1 VLTIR
6 EHYSRRIV
14 LKSRAVLTKHD
25 WRSEV
30 LLCFPFMEPT
40 PIVASARQR
49 AREAVTADILAEA
62 RRQLAVEGAASL
74 SLRSVARSL
83 GMASSAIYRYIP
95 SRDELLTALI
105 VEGYNSLG
113 EVAEAAAAQKRG
125 TGKQFRSVCRI
136 VREWAVAH
144 PHEYGLLY
152 GTPVPGY
159 RAPEL
164 TVGPASRVILVITG
178 LVVDAYAADEL
189 LVHDDPPVS
198 RAMTIAARRIG
209 AAVMPDV
216 PLTVVARTTTVWA
229 LLFGQIS
236 FEVFGRWGDVL
247 FDTDAAFEQA
257 VSDMAYL
264 LGLPAD
270 GERRSSSTK

>member
-1 VLTIR
+1 MTSDLPHCYDRV
-6 EHYSRRIV
+6 
-14 LKSRAVLTKHD
+14 
-25 WRSEV
+25 
-30 LLCFPFMEPT
+30 MEPT

-49 AREAVTADILAEA
+49 AREAVKADILAEA
-62 RRQLAVEGAASL
+62 RRQLAVDGAASL
-74 SLRSVARSL
+74 SLRSVARSV
-83 GMASSAIYRYIP
+83 GMASSAIYRYVP

-113 EVAEAAAAQKRG
+113 EVAEAAAAQARGIAKR
-125 TGKQFRSVCRI
+125 FRSVCRV

-164 TVGPASRVILVITG
+164 TVGPASRVILVIAG
-178 LVVDAYAADEL
+178 LVVDAHRAGEL
-189 LVHDDPPVS
+189 TVHSEPPVS

-209 AAVMPDV
+209 EAVMPDV
-216 PLTVVARTTTVWA
+216 PLTVVARATTVWA

-247 FDTDAAFEQA
+247 FEADAAFDQA
-257 VSDMAYL
+257 VTDMGYL

-270 GERRSSSTK
+270 GGRHGPAKPHP